1 MATKDNLIALF
12 DRDML
17 KLRSEISAYAREET
31 IWEIAGLISN
41 SGGNLCL
48 HLMGNLQH
56 YIGHV
61 LGGSDYLRNRA
72 AEFTR
77 KDVPVTELLTEL
89 DHTREVVTSTLR
101 SLPVEELEKVYP
113 ERVFDY
119 EMTTGYFLLHL
130 LAHLNYHLGQVNY
143 HRRLLDT
150 PVH

>member
-1 MATKDNLIALF
+1 MATKDNFIALF
-12 DRDML
+12 DRDIL
-17 KLRSEISAYAREET
+17 KLRSEISTYAKEET
-31 IWEIAGLISN
+31 IWKISGLISN

-77 KDVPVTELLTEL
+77 KDVPVTELLMEL
-89 DHTREVVTSTLR
+89 DHTRGVVARTIL
-101 SLPVEELEKVYP
+101 SLPDEDLEKTYP

-130 LAHLNYHLGQVNY
+130 LAHLNYHLGQINY
-143 HRRLLDT
+143 HRRLLDN
-150 PVH
+150 PVN

>member
-1 MATKDNLIALF
+1 MATQDNLITLF
-12 DRDML
+12 DRDIL
-17 KLRSEISAYAREET
+17 KLRSEISAYAREEA
-31 IWEIAGLISN
+31 IWKISGLISN

-77 KDVPVTELLTEL
+77 KDVPVTELLAEL
-89 DHTREVVTSTLR
+89 EHTRERVTQTIR
-101 SLPVEELEKVYP
+101 SLPVEDLEKIYP

-130 LAHLNYHLGQVNY
+130 LAHLNYHLGQINY
-143 HRRLLDT
+143 HRRLLDI
-150 PVH
+150 PAN

>member
-1 MATKDNLIALF
+1 MATQDNLSALF
-12 DRDML
+12 DRDIQ
-17 KLRSEISAYAREET
+17 KLRSEISAYTKEET
-31 IWEIAGLISN
+31 IWKISDLINN

-56 YIGHV
+56 YIGHI

-77 KDVPVTELLTEL
+77 KDVPVTELLAEL
-89 DHTREVVTSTLR
+89 EHTRERVTETIR
-101 SLPVEELEKVYP
+101 SLPVEDLEKIYP

-130 LAHLNYHLGQVNY
+130 LAHLNYHLGQINY
-143 HRRLLDT
+143 HRRLLDI
-150 PVH
+150 PVN

>member
-1 MATKDNLIALF
+1 MTDHLVILF
-12 DRDML
+12 ERDIL
-17 KLRSEISAYAREET
+17 KLKSEISSYTQEET
-31 IWEIAGLISN
+31 IWKISGLISN

-61 LGGSDYLRNRA
+61 LGGNDYLRNRA

-77 KDVPVTELLTEL
+77 KDVPRDELLVEL
-89 DHTREVVTSTLR
+89 DHTRDLVTKTVR
-101 SLPVEELEKVYP
+101 SLTVEDLEKTYP

-119 EMTTGYFLLHL
+119 EMTTGYFMLHL

-143 HRRLLDT
+143 HRRLLDSQ
-150 PVH
+150 VH